1 MPGDTGVRDAATF
14 DVLDDVVRQPSSQ
27 GVLSVRVQATDDL
40 GAVIGHLERRAE
52 QARREVVVVSSSGV
66 ESSFRDAAQRL
77 GLRAIPHDAVEAA
90 QAIAEEASRRNL
102 LMAVPLVGGPG
113 GAQISQWDLSVAAA
127 LSRAEIQA
135 LVVLISPREFEVSAE
150 LEALSFSVGRQL
162 KAEEARRWWDAFSES
177 ARERAQAIGL
187 AGLERWARRGMAS
200 ALLSGAEDERQA
212 VTELSDS
219 AAQLLARI
227 RLAHRAWPE
236 RQLAALGPAEALA
249 ELLAAGRVELRDGLI
264 CSVSGAGTELL
275 PEHDDRV
282 CVAQALQRVFPADA
296 WAFVRAAELLAE
308 AARGDAA
315 EAAMRRALRMAADA
329 SSRCVLWE
337 RWRKAL
343 EGLDE
348 AQRSSLGI
356 RGAELALELGDVD
369 IALVWAERASGVKP
383 RPESALVLGR
393 AALARGDLVS
403 AEAALGRARDLGAGS
418 DVREAAIA
426 ELAEVAYSSGDMLR
440 AQTFALEVLDS
451 QKASVR
457 LSARNLLG
465 KLLLARA
472 EWDEADAHFAA
483 DACEAAFCGER
494 VAELRARIN
503 RAIALLSRGSPDE
516 ARPILLDVLSS
527 AEQAGEVRAMGFAL
541 SNLAVLAIER
551 HDYAQALDLSERAI
565 SVFRKLGERL
575 GFARD
580 VTNLV
585 ELRLRLGLV
594 DAAEQALTFG
604 RQALGPGAPA
614 SRLTELGLAAA
625 RVNLARGRTLEA
637 ERELRTAMRSATLSS
652 DGDKLCECHR
662 LAVRVALEEGVVLRA
677 EADLARAES
686 LSNNPFSSAEVGILR
701 GLVQRAAGKPDL
713 EQCLEAVLA
722 ARETG
727 DEELAREAHVLVA
740 EIALNRGD
748 EGLATEHIRAA
759 VSLRDDVAENLGS
772 AYREVY
778 LARPDLR
785 GLAQLE
791 VMLIEPGSDPRP
803 TPSTRPS
810 WSRAVARREREYIG
824 RHPSVKKLLSTV
836 ARVGG
841 TDSTVLIH
849 GESGSGKEL
858 IAEGLHLASHRRSG
872 PLVKVNCGA
881 LVETLLLSELFGH
894 EKGAFTGAN
903 SRKRGRFERAHG
915 GTLFLDEI
923 GDISHRT
930 QVALLRALE
939 EGSIERVGGS
949 APISVDVRIVCA
961 SHRDLKRLV
970 ERGEF
975 REDLYYRLSGITLQV
990 PALRDRLSDLPALCG
1005 ALLDSIARERDEAPK
1020 QVDAAALDLLAQHRW
1035 PGNVRELENALRVAS
1050 LFAESNQ
1057 IRCEDFTQHVEALAR
1072 VAEAQP
1078 SAPASVSLPP
1088 VSQTEFTQTGLSQP
1102 GLPAGLGQLGA
1113 DQAGDALEGD
1123 DVAGGAYNQIRDQGV
1138 SLSDLKRQIER
1149 ECIARALDETGGNIT
1164 RAAGVLGMKRPRL
1177 SQLVKQYGLTTSQQD
1192 PSADDAS
1199 SPSATGSE
1207 DES

>member
-1 MPGDTGVRDAATF
+1 M
-14 DVLDDVVRQPSSQ
+14 RQPGAQ
-27 GVLSVRVQATDDL
+27 GVLSVRVQAHSDL
-40 GAVIGHLERRAE
+40 NAVIGHLERRAE
-52 QARREVVVVSSSGV
+52 QLGRPVVVVSSAGV

-77 GLRAIPHDAVEAA
+77 GLRAVPHDAGEAA
-90 QAIAEEASRRNL
+90 QAIGEEASRRGL
-102 LMAVPLVGGPG
+102 LLAVPLVAGAGGS
-113 GAQISQWDLSVAAA
+113 QISQWDLNVAAA
-127 LSRAEIQA
+127 LSRGEFQA
-135 LVVLISPREFEVSAE
+135 LVVLISPRELEVSAE
-150 LEALSFSVGRQL
+150 LEALSFSVGREL
-162 KAEEARRWWDAFSES
+162 SSEEARRWWDAFSES
-177 ARERAQAIGL
+177 ARGRAQGVGL
-187 AGLERWARRGMAS
+187 AGLERWAKRGMSSRLLRGTEEEALAS
-200 ALLSGAEDERQA
+200 A
-212 VTELSDS
+212 ELSDS
-219 AAQLLARI
+219 AWHLLGRI
-227 RLAHRAWPE
+227 RIAHRAWPE
-236 RQLAALGPAEALA
+236 RKLAALGSEALAPSSALA
-249 ELLAAGRVELRDGLI
+249 ELLAAGKVDLRDGLI
-264 CSVSGAGTELL
+264 CALRTDAFGAGGGEPAIANT
-275 PEHDDRV
+275 DRV
-282 CVAQALQRVFPADA
+282 CVAEALQAVFPADA
-296 WAFVRAAELLAE
+296 WAFVRAAELLAD
-308 AARGDAA
+308 AGDGDAA
-315 EAAMRRALRMAADA
+315 EAGMRRALRMAADA
-329 SSRCVLWE
+329 SSRSVLWE
-337 RWRKAL
+337 RWRSAL
-343 EGLDE
+343 ERLDD
-348 AQRSSLGI
+348 AQRSTLGI

-369 IALVWAERASGVKP
+369 VALVWAERASGIKP

-403 AEAALGRARDLGAGS
+403 AEAALRRARELGAAS

-426 ELAEVAYSSGDMLR
+426 ELAEVAYASGDIER
-440 AQTFALEVLDS
+440 ARAFAQEVLES
-451 QKASVR
+451 EKASVR

-465 KLLLARA
+465 KLLLAQA
-472 EWDEADAHFAA
+472 EWDAADAHFAS

-516 ARPILLDVLSS
+516 ARPILVDVLSS
-527 AEQAGEVRAMGFAL
+527 AEQAGEVRAQGFAL

-625 RVNLARGRTLEA
+625 RVHLARGRTLEA

-686 LSNNPFSSAEVGILR
+686 LSNNPFSTAEVAILR

-713 EQCLEAVLA
+713 EHCLQAVLV

-740 EIALNRGD
+740 EMALNRGA

-759 VSLRDDVAENLGS
+759 VSLRDEVANNLNGN
-772 AYREVY
+772 YREVY

-785 GLAQLE
+785 GLSQLE
-791 VMLIEPGSDPRP
+791 VLLIEPDSEPLP
-803 TPSTRPS
+803 TPSVRGTNWTR
-810 WSRAVARREREYIG
+810 AAARREREYVG
-824 RHPSVKKLLSTV
+824 RHASVKKLLATV
-836 ARVGG
+836 ARVGE

-858 IAEGLHLASHRRSG
+858 IAEGLHRASYRRSG

-923 GDISHRT
+923 GDISPRT

-961 SHRDLKRLV
+961 THRDLKRLV

-1005 ALLDSIARERDEAPK
+1005 ALLDSIARERSETPK

-1057 IRCEDFTQHVEALAR
+1057 VRCEDFTSHVEALAR
-1072 VAEAQP
+1072 VAEAQA
-1078 SAPASVSLPP
+1078 SAPTSVSLPTAASLAP
-1088 VSQTEFTQTGLSQP
+1088 ISQDFSQTGLPQAVFS
-1102 GLPAGLGQLGA
+1102 LP
-1113 DQAGDALEGD
+1113 DAASGFESGD
-1123 DVAGGAYNQIRDQGV
+1123 DVAGGAYTQIRDQGV
-1138 SLSDLKRQIER
+1138 SLSDLKRNIER

-1192 PSADDAS
+1192 SSADDTS
-1199 SPSATGSE
+1199 SPSAVSPSAVSFE